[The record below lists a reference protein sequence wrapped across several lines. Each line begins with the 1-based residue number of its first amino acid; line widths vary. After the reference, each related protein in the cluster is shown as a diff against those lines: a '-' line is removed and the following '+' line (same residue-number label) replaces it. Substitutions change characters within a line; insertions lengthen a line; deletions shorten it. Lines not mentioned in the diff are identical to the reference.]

1 MKDSVICSN
10 SFNKIRDMNHD
21 SKIDAQDYLLWYDIC
36 EKSEQDN
43 EQQRTIRLS
52 ETTSLLVKLL
62 IGLQVVFWI
71 AKLVS

>member
-21 SKIDAQDYLLWYDIC
+21 SKIDAQDYLLWHDIC

-52 ETTSLLVKLL
+52 ETTSLIVKLL

-71 AKLVS
+71 AKFVS